1 MSSAATSGCCDGAAW
16 RRRAARRSSS
26 TILVKVKSVG
36 ELGSLVLNEH
46 HIILGFAASRHQ
58 EVRCRTLT
66 LHSHLWITFSLLDPF
81 LTYLTR
87 LTDAQEQRRGSP
99 RRVRARLALGRRSA
113 GRSCVGGGLPTRPRV
128 PGGGANARDG
138 VACLCYGCGASG
150 AVRGA
155 LRARCDP
162 VLNPYSPCC
171 PRASGD
177 SRSCHGEQ

>member
-66 LHSHLWITFSLLDPF
+66 LHSHLWITFSLLPCLIPSL
-81 LTYLTR
+81 LTSLDSR
-87 LTDAQEQRRGSP
+87 EQRRNS
-99 RRVRARLALGRRSA
+99 VVEALDESE
-113 GRSCVGGGLPTRPRV
+113 L
-128 PGGGANARDG
+128 D
-138 VACLCYGCGASG
+138 L
-150 AVRGA
+150 
-155 LRARCDP
+155 
-162 VLNPYSPCC
+162 
-171 PRASGD
+171 
-177 SRSCHGEQ
+177 H